1 MKSSWCYRKLNFIF
15 LLLMAMPFLLQSC
28 WIRKPKPKEN
38 IEHKDT
44 VLVSNLKPEQLLKR
58 KIHYY
63 FWSGKVN
70 ADYDDGTIAQT
81 VELLVQSVYNSQS
94 FLSARAGSF
103 GITMEVAAGLAEPD
117 SIKAI
122 NKLEACYY
130 LYSIDEAQKLIGTPF
145 SFSQLQNLLVGNP
158 LFDTGRIVAF
168 DTLINGINLV
178 SEQDGYI
185 QSLFFE
191 KHTNTLKEI
200 KILHEANNFEATINL
215 SDYRWVDNKVFFPYH
230 REIIIYLGERQT
242 TMILDFTQVDFVNPF
257 KIQFK
262 IPRTYRLI
270 RR

>member
-1 MKSSWCYRKLNFIF
+1 MKNSWYIRKLGLVF
-15 LLLMAMPFLLQSC
+15 LLLMTMPFCFQSC
-28 WIRKPKPKEN
+28 WIRKQKPKEN
-38 IEHKDT
+38 IEQKDT
-44 VLVSNLKPEQLLKR
+44 VWVTKLNPEQLLKQ

-70 ADYDDGTIAQT
+70 ADYDDGNIAQAT
-81 VELLVQSVYNSQS
+81 ELLIQSVYNSQS
-94 FLSARAGSF
+94 FLSARAGGF
-103 GITMEVAAGLAEPD
+103 GITMEVAAGLADPD

-122 NKLEACYY
+122 NKLEASYY
-130 LYSIDEAQKLIGTPF
+130 LYSIDEAQKLIGAPL

-178 SEQDGYI
+178 SEQDGYL

-191 KHTNTLKEI
+191 KNTNALKEI
-200 KILHEANNFEATINL
+200 KIVNETKQFEATISL

-230 REIIIYLGERQT
+230 REIIIHLGERQT

-270 RR
+270 R

>member
-1 MKSSWCYRKLNFIF
+1 MKNNGQFRKIGIGF
-15 LLLMAMPFLLQSC
+15 LLLMTMPFIFQSC
-28 WIRKPKPKEN
+28 WIRKQKPKEKL
-38 IEHKDT
+38 EQKDT
-44 VLVSNLKPEQLLKR
+44 VLVSKLNPDQLLKR

-70 ADYDDGTIAQT
+70 ADYDDGNIAQAA
-81 VELLVQSVYNSQS
+81 ELLIQSVYNSQS

-103 GITMEVAAGLAEPD
+103 GITMEVAAGLAQPD

-122 NKLEACYY
+122 NKLESSYY
-130 LYSIDEAQKLIGTPF
+130 LYSMEEAQKLIGAPLT
-145 SFSQLQNLLVGNP
+145 FSQLQNLLVGNP
-158 LFDTGRIVAF
+158 LFDTGRIIAF
-168 DTLINGINLV
+168 DTLINGISLV
-178 SEQDGYI
+178 SEQDGYL

-191 KHTNTLKEI
+191 KNTNALKEI
-200 KILHEANNFEATINL
+200 RIRNEAKDFEATINL

-230 REIIIYLGERQT
+230 REIIIHLGERQT

-270 RR
+270 R